1 MTIGEVEEFLWS
13 LSTCLEGQIG
23 DWQLGFGG
31 SLVSVRVDQTTDQ
44 ITVSAPVTAAT
55 SVDVGDDRRE
65 TGRPVAVSAVLSR
78 LTVNNLQAV
87 FQRVVDRSQRR
98 IRTGGT
104 EP

>member
-23 DWQLGFGG
+23 DWQLRFGG
-31 SLVSVRVDQTTDQ
+31 SLVSVRVDQTADQ

-55 SVDVGDDRRE
+55 SVDGGDDRRE
-65 TGRPVAVSAVLSR
+65 SGRPVAVSAALSR

-87 FQRVVDRSQRR
+87 VQRVVDRSQGR
-98 IRTGGT
+98 IRAGRA